1 MSNLA
6 PIGLVSS
13 KAARPSGMPPPARL
27 AHAPGMGTKSRES
40 IYGAAI
46 RASGSVPSRR
56 AKKPTSS
63 RAKRG
68 ITECWATK
76 ARRNRRQRSAMP

>member
-46 RASGSVPSRR
+46 RASGER
-56 AKKPTSS
+56 AQQ
-63 RAKRG
+63 
-68 ITECWATK
+68 
-76 ARRNRRQRSAMP
+76 ARKEADKLACEA